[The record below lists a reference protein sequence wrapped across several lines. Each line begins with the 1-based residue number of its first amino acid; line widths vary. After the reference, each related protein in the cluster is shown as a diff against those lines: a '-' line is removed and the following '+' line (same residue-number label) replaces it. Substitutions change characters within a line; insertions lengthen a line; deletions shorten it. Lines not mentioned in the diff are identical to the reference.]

1 MATQLSI
8 CFCTSRQSD
17 KMLFSVEVENVQHIM
32 HCSFE
37 VDLSL
42 NQLQCLVG
50 KNGCGKTTLV
60 RAIRNLSINDT
71 FQQTGAPYIFD
82 ESSRILYRL
91 GNNTYSFVFNRKLNA
106 IDTRQLIDKD
116 TRQIFGV
123 ELPIPH
129 GKRFSH
135 FQELVK
141 YDSDIRS
148 KIAND
153 DFDEPLEL
161 IQFLNR
167 VYGDERFNNLKKV
180 SVKNKTFY
188 AILRDPIER
197 FYIREDYLSS
207 GEYFL
212 INLYRYIQEKRKCI
226 VIDEIDIALDSSA
239 QVKLIEE
246 LRKLCDLY
254 EVNVIF
260 TTHSLALMETLHEG
274 ELLYMDNLDGKVST
288 REISHNYA
296 KSILFGFHKNWDRYI
311 LAEDELSAN
320 FIKYLIHKTGEQ
332 IFSKYIVIHFGGAQN
347 TVDIRNRNVAQEFFS
362 SPDKVLCALD
372 GDQLYVGNLA
382 NLENVVFLPY
392 QDLEHELGLYWDKRH
407 KDIYYD
413 GLDVRG
419 DSPKKRGKSLL
430 KQFAHYK
437 LKTQLE
443 VFEFLTEHSPDG
455 IDEYQAKLIEFLS
468 R

>member
-1 MATQLSI
+1 
-8 CFCTSRQSD
+8 
-17 KMLFSVEVENVQHIM
+17 MLLSVEIENVQHIQ

-82 ESSRILYRL
+82 ESSNISYQV
-91 GNNTYSFVFNRKLNA
+91 GDKAYSFVFNKKLKA
-106 IDTRQLIDKD
+106 IDSKQLIDKNI
-116 TRQIFGV
+116 RQLFGV

-148 KIAND
+148 KMANG
-153 DFDEPLEL
+153 DFEEPEEL

-167 VYGDERFNNLKKV
+167 VYGDDRFNSLKKV
-180 SVKNKTFY
+180 SIKNNTFY
-188 AILRDPIER
+188 AILRDPVER

-226 VIDEIDIALDSSA
+226 VIDEIDIALDASA

-246 LRKLCDLY
+246 LRRLCELY

-274 ELLYMDNLDGKVST
+274 ELHYMENSEGKVST

-311 LAEDELSAN
+311 LTEDELSAN
-320 FIKYLIHKTGEQ
+320 FIKYLIRKTGEH

-347 TVDIRNRNVAQEFFS
+347 TVDIRNRNEAQEFFS
-362 SPDKVLCALD
+362 CPENVLCALD
-372 GDQLYVGNLA
+372 GDQLNVGNLA
-382 NLENVVFLPY
+382 NLKNVVFLPY
-392 QDLEHELGLYWDKRH
+392 QDLEHELGLYWDARH
-407 KDIYYD
+407 HEIFDE
-413 GLDVRG
+413 GLNVRG
-419 DSPKKRGKSLL
+419 NSPKKRGKSLL
-430 KQFAHYK
+430 KQYAHKK
-437 LKTQLE
+437 LKTEFE
-443 VFEFLTEHSPDG
+443 VFEFLINNSPDG